1 MSLLLKVTHGKFND
15 VVDEIAWDG
24 LAVHFVDYHLL
35 QKKKKMK
42 TIRNAYILP
51 INPANTNQHDVTM

>member
-35 QKKKKMK
+35 QKKKKDEDDK
-42 TIRNAYILP
+42 KCIYTAHKSSQYKS
-51 INPANTNQHDVTM
+51 T